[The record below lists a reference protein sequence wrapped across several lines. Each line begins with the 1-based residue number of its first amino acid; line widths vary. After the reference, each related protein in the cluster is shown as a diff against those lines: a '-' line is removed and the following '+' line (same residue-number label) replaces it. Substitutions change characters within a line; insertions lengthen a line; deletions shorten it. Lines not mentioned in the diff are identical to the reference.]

1 MRGFNFN
8 DTRYERKV
16 NLCHIIYMDE
26 KNKKFYNDCYDPCIL
41 GWAMHEKCYSNDYGR
56 FNGRIHTHE
65 LVVVKAEFVGHKCI

>member
-1 MRGFNFN
+1 
-8 DTRYERKV
+8 
-16 NLCHIIYMDE
+16 MDE

-41 GWAMHEKCYSNDYGR
+41 GWAMHKKCYNNDYGR